1 LFRIASILLLFS
13 SILYS
18 YSQNASYQVNGNAS
32 STNITDRNGT
42 VSCKCFELTP
52 NYFITPS
59 GGVGSVWNKNKIDLN
74 NSFVLEFDVYLG
86 SSDGGADG
94 IAFGLQQS
102 SSSVGVAGN
111 GMGLGTINPSLG
123 VYLDTYQN
131 SDLNDPAGDHI
142 SIQKNG
148 DVTHNSSNE
157 LAGPMTVSNLEDNSF
172 KRFKIEWNSTTQV
185 FNVYL
190 VNMITPILSHTGDI
204 INNIFSGDPLVYWGF
219 TGATGGSFNQQKF
232 CTNTDLESPEFS
244 SCPTD
249 ITISLDGNNCSSI
262 YTFTTPTAIDNCG
275 STNTVQTS
283 GLPSGS
289 LFPIGVT
296 TNTWVSTDLAGNTAT
311 CSFDVTVSGIDS
323 DGDNI
328 TDLCDIDDDNDGILD
343 SEECTIVDITPIS
356 GTTTDSQVSG
366 LANSYNGSSA
376 GTPFSKNN
384 FTETPISDI
393 KYFFA
398 NQPNIVSSFLIYNN
412 AGGDLTDGQSIG
424 NIGTINVYSQSGSIL
439 LTVLNVDIPE
449 GVAGNPFVLNLGSD
463 LIDVGRI
470 DLFSINPQPGGLSGI
485 AWREVSLRG
494 CYRDS
499 DNDGI
504 QDKNDLDSD
513 NDGIYDITEGG
524 DGAADINNDGRIDIN
539 DSGFIDS
546 DNNGMDDNAELT
558 SELDSDN
565 DNTKDFLDLDSD
577 NDGCY
582 DVIEAGYTDSNLD
595 GILGPATTTF
605 DADGKVTSGIDGY
618 TPPLDTDANSIYD
631 FTEVGPSQ
639 VSNETTTA
647 CVSYFWNG
655 VTYSNSGTYTFS
667 STNIKGC
674 DSIATLN
681 LTIISPVTGDTNA
694 LVCDSLLWYGT
705 WYNSTGAYT
714 HILTAANGCDSI
726 VTLNLDVND
735 YIDPS
740 ITCPNNQTDFYNSS
754 CGFSL
759 LDYTSLAIVADN
771 CNYPLSITQLP
782 SPGSNVSNNTAIT
795 LTVTDNYNNSSSCP
809 FSLTLSDS
817 ISPSIICPS
826 DTVQYY
832 TNNCGYTIPNYTSL
846 LTVTDNCD
854 LTPTITQSPPTGAL
868 VSSDTVITLTAT
880 DDSGNSS
887 NCSYNLT
894 LLDTIKP
901 IINCFGDTSE
911 YYDNNCLFTLGD
923 YTNRVVINDNC
934 DANPTVTQ
942 SPAIGSIISTDTT
955 ITLFVTDAS
964 NNISSCNFNLILL
977 DSINPTIA
985 CFGDTSDYYD
995 NNCLFSVIDY
1005 KSRVVVFDNCDTSF
1019 TISQSPTVGSIVN
1032 ADTVITLT
1040 VTDLSGNSSSCSFN
1054 LNLLDTI
1061 NPVISCLGDTLD
1073 YFNGNCLF
1081 VLGDYS
1087 NRVLINDN
1095 CDNNPTIV
1103 QAPSPGVFLIS
1114 DTIITLTVT
1123 DLSNNSSSCSF
1134 TLNLFD
1140 SIQPVLT
1147 CPLDVTDYYDSNC
1160 EFIIPDYIPSTTSS
1174 DNCDGNP
1181 ILTQSPVSGTVIYND
1196 TVITITSSDN
1206 SGNFNMCSFN
1216 LTILDSINPTVNCIP
1231 SQTLYLDTACNY
1243 LLPNYIDSISTSDN
1257 CDTNLVITQFPVAGS
1272 IINSDTIVI
1281 ISIFDSSG
1289 NNTTCEIPI
1298 FLLDTINPV
1307 ISCPNNTVIDNDPLQ
1322 CGAIFSYSTPLGI
1335 DNCLSTTTLT
1345 SGLPDSSFFPV
1356 GVTTNVYR
1364 VTDTAGNF
1372 STCSFYVLVNDVELP
1387 TITCPSDTIE
1397 PYDQNC
1403 EFIVPDYANLLI
1415 FADNCGIEII
1425 DQIPAVGTIV
1435 DYDFNTFFTITD
1447 SSGNSNA
1454 CSYNVSLYDLDV
1466 PEIIC
1471 PSDQDL
1477 MLDENCVVLIPDF
1490 SNDLQVGALCSSSKT
1505 IYQSPSADTLIDF
1518 IGVQNITFNVFDTL
1532 GNVETCSFN
1541 LNIINNDIN
1550 NCYQLFIPTVFS
1562 PDGDGINDIFQ
1573 AYGLDK
1579 VGLEIEI
1586 YNRWGQMV
1594 HKTDLNSLNWDGTF
1608 MGEKLP
1614 NETYVYRVFFQDGSL
1629 KIDGTISIVR

>member
-1 LFRIASILLLFS
+1 MFRITSILLLLFS
-13 SILYS
+13 SILNS
-18 YSQNASYQVNGNAS
+18 YTQNASYQVNGNAS

-42 VSCKCFELTP
+42 ISCKCFELTP
-52 NYFITPS
+52 NYFINPS

-74 NSFVLEFDVYLG
+74 NSFVLDFDVYLG
-86 SSDGGADG
+86 SNDGGADG

-131 SDLNDPAGDHI
+131 SDLNDPASDHI

-148 DVTHNSSNE
+148 DVTHYSSNE
-157 LAGPMTVSNLEDNSF
+157 LAGPMTVSDLEDNSF

-244 SCPTD
+244 TCPTD
-249 ITISLDGNNCSSI
+249 VTITLDGNNCSSI
-262 YTFTTPTAIDNCG
+262 YNFTTPTATDNCG

-283 GLPSGS
+283 GLPSSS

-311 CSFDVTVSGIDS
+311 CSFDVTVIGIDS

-356 GTTTDSQVSG
+356 GTTSDSQVSG

-424 NIGTINVYSQSGSIL
+424 NIGTIKVYSQSGSIL

-463 LIDVGRI
+463 LIDIGRI

-513 NDGIYDITEGG
+513 NDGIYDIIEGG
-524 DGAADINNDGRIDIN
+524 DGVADINNDGKIDIN

-582 DVIEAGYTDSNLD
+582 DVIEAGYTDNNSD
-595 GILGPATTTF
+595 GILGPINPTF
-605 DADGKVTSGIDGY
+605 DANGKVTSGIDGY
-618 TPPLDTDANSIYD
+618 TEPLDTDANNFYD
-631 FTEVGPSQ
+631 FTEIGPNQAS
-639 VSNETTTA
+639 SETTTA
-647 CVSYFWNG
+647 CISYFWNG
-655 VTYSNSGTYTFS
+655 INYNTSGTYTFIS
-667 STNIKGC
+667 NNIIGC
-674 DSIATLN
+674 DSIVTLN
-681 LTIISPVTGDTNA
+681 LTINSPVVGDTNA

-705 WYNSTGAYT
+705 WYNSIGAYT
-714 HILTAANGCDSI
+714 HTLTAANGCDSV

-740 ITCPNNQTDFYNSS
+740 IVCPNDQTDFYNSS

-759 LDYTSLAIVADN
+759 LDYTSLSSIADN

-782 SPGSNVSNNTAIT
+782 SPGLNINSNSSIT
-795 LTVTDNYNNSSSCP
+795 LTVIDNFNNSSSCS
-809 FSLTLSDS
+809 FNLSLIDS
-817 ISPSIICPS
+817 ISPSIISLS
-826 DTVQYY
+826 DTIHYY
-832 TNNCGYTIPNYTSL
+832 TNNCDYTIPDYTSL
-846 LTVTDNCD
+846 LNTTDNCD
-854 LTPTITQSPPTGAL
+854 LIPAITQSPSVGTL
-868 VSSDTVITLTAT
+868 IYSDTVISLVAT
-880 DDSGNSS
+880 DD
-887 NCSYNLT
+887 
-894 LLDTIKP
+894 
-901 IINCFGDTSE
+901 
-911 YYDNNCLFTLGD
+911 
-923 YTNRVVINDNC
+923 
-934 DANPTVTQ
+934 
-942 SPAIGSIISTDTT
+942 
-955 ITLFVTDAS
+955 
-964 NNISSCNFNLILL
+964 
-977 DSINPTIA
+977 
-985 CFGDTSDYYD
+985 
-995 NNCLFSVIDY
+995 
-1005 KSRVVVFDNCDTSF
+1005 
-1019 TISQSPTVGSIVN
+1019 
-1032 ADTVITLT
+1032 
-1040 VTDLSGNSSSCSFN
+1040 SGNSSSCSFN
-1054 LNLLDTI
+1054 LTLVDSIKPII
-1061 NPVISCLGDTLD
+1061 NCLGDTLD
-1073 YFNGNCLF
+1073 YFDENCLF
-1081 VLGDYS
+1081 VLGDYT
-1087 NRVLINDN
+1087 NRVIINDN
-1095 CDNNPTIV
+1095 CDNNPTVV
-1103 QAPSPGVFLIS
+1103 QNPSPGIFLIS

-1123 DLSNNSSSCSF
+1123 DFSNNSSSCSF
-1134 TLNLFD
+1134 NLNLFD
-1140 SIQPVLT
+1140 SINPLLT
-1147 CPLDVTDYYDSNC
+1147 CPLDATEYYNSNC
-1160 EFIIPDYIPSTTSS
+1160 EFIIPDYTLSTTSS
-1174 DNCDGNP
+1174 DNCYPNP
-1181 ILTQSPVSGTVIYND
+1181 ILVQSPSSGTVIFDD
-1196 TVITITSSDN
+1196 TLITITSTDY
-1206 SGNFNMCSFN
+1206 SGNLTTCTFNI
-1216 LTILDSINPTVNCIP
+1216 TILDTINPTISCIP
-1231 SQTLYLDTACNY
+1231 SQTLYLDTVCNY
-1243 LLPNYIDSISTSDN
+1243 ILPNYMDSISTSDN
-1257 CDTNLVITQFPVAGS
+1257 CDTNLVVTQYPIPNS
-1272 IINSDTIVI
+1272 TINSDTIVI
-1281 ISIFDSSG
+1281 ISVTDNSG
-1289 NNTTCEIPI
+1289 NNTICEIPV

-1307 ISCPNNTVIDNDPLQ
+1307 ISCPNNTIIDNDSSQ
-1322 CGAIFSYSTPLGI
+1322 CGAIYSYLTPLGI

-1345 SGLPDSSFFPV
+1345 SGLPDSSLFPV
-1356 GVTTNVYR
+1356 GLTTNVYR

-1372 STCSFYVLVNDVELP
+1372 STCSFYVLVKDVELP

-1403 EFIVPDYANLLI
+1403 EFVVPDYSNLLI
-1415 FADNCGIEII
+1415 YSDNCGIEIL
-1425 DQIPAVGTIV
+1425 DQIPAEGNVV
-1435 DYDFNTFFTITD
+1435 NYDFNTFFTITD

-1466 PEIIC
+1466 PDIIC
-1471 PSDQDL
+1471 PNNQDL

-1490 SNDLQVGALCSSSKT
+1490 SNELQVGALCKSSKT

-1518 IGVQNITFNVFDTL
+1518 IGVQNITFNVFDTI

-1550 NCYQLFIPTVFS
+1550 NCYKLFIPTVFS

-1629 KIDGTISIVR
+1629 KIDGTVSIVR

>member
-1 LFRIASILLLFS
+1 MFLFS
-13 SILYS
+13 SIVNS
-18 YSQNASYQVNGNAS
+18 FTQNASYQVNGNAS

-42 VSCKCFELTP
+42 ISCKCFELTP
-52 NYFITPS
+52 NYFINPS

-74 NSFVLEFDVYLG
+74 NSFVLDFDVYLG
-86 SSDGGADG
+86 SNDGGADG

-131 SDLNDPAGDHI
+131 SDLNDPASDHI

-148 DVTHNSSNE
+148 DVTHYNSNE

-190 VNMITPILSHTGDI
+190 INMITPILSYTGDI
-204 INNIFSGDPLVYWGF
+204 INNIFFGDPLVYWGF

-249 ITISLDGNNCSSI
+249 VTITLDGNNCSSI
-262 YTFTTPTAIDNCG
+262 YNFTTPTAIDNCG
-275 STNTVQTS
+275 STNTIQTS

-296 TNTWVSTDLAGNTAT
+296 TNTWVSTDLAGNTT
-311 CSFDVTVSGIDS
+311 SCSFDVTVIGIDS

-356 GTTTDSQVSG
+356 GTTSDSQVSG
-366 LANSYNGSSA
+366 LVNSYNGSSA

-424 NIGTINVYSQSGSIL
+424 NIGTINVYSQSGSVL

-449 GVAGNPFVLNLGSD
+449 GVAGNPFVLNLGND

-494 CYRDS
+494 CFRDS

-513 NDGIYDITEGG
+513 NDGIFDIVEGG
-524 DGAADINNDGRIDIN
+524 DGAADINNDGRININ
-539 DSGFIDS
+539 DLGFIDS

-558 SELDSDN
+558 SEIDSDSDN
-565 DNTKDFLDLDSD
+565 IKDFLDLDSD
-577 NDGCY
+577 NDGCN
-582 DVIEAGYTDSNLD
+582 DVIEAGYTDSNSD

-605 DADGKVTSGIDGY
+605 DANGKVTSGIDGY
-618 TPPLDTDANSIYD
+618 TPPIDSDGNSTYD
-631 FTEVGPSQ
+631 FIELGPNQAS
-639 VSNETTTA
+639 SETATA

-655 VTYSNSGTYTFS
+655 INYNTSGTYTYLS
-667 STNIKGC
+667 NNILGC

-681 LTIISPVTGDTNA
+681 LTINTPVVGDTNA
-694 LVCDSLLWYGT
+694 LVCDSLLWYGI
-705 WYNSTGAYT
+705 WYNSTGVYT
-714 HILTAANGCDSI
+714 HTLTAVNGCDSV
-726 VTLNLDVND
+726 VTLNLEVND
-735 YIDPS
+735 YINPTL
-740 ITCPNNQTDFYNSS
+740 TCPNDQTDFYNSS
-754 CGFSL
+754 CGFSI
-759 LDYTSLAIVADN
+759 LDYTSLATTVDN
-771 CNYPLSITQLP
+771 CNYPLSMTQLP
-782 SPGSNVSNNTAIT
+782 SPGSNISNNTAIT
-795 LTVTDNYNNSSSCP
+795 LTVIDNYNNSSTCS
-809 FSLTLSDS
+809 FNLSLIDS
-817 ISPSIICPS
+817 ISPSIISLS

-832 TNNCGYTIPNYTSL
+832 TNNCDYTIPDYTSL
-846 LTVTDNCD
+846 LNTTDNCD
-854 LTPTITQSPPTGAL
+854 LNPTITQVPAIGTL
-868 VSSDTVITLTAT
+868 VNSDTVISLVAT
-880 DDSGNSS
+880 DNSGNSS
-887 NCSYNLT
+887 SCSFNLT
-894 LLDTIKP
+894 LVDTIKP
-901 IINCFGDTSE
+901 IINCFGDTS
-911 YYDNNCLFTLGD
+911 
-923 YTNRVVINDNC
+923 
-934 DANPTVTQ
+934 
-942 SPAIGSIISTDTT
+942 
-955 ITLFVTDAS
+955 
-964 NNISSCNFNLILL
+964 
-977 DSINPTIA
+977 
-985 CFGDTSDYYD
+985 
-995 NNCLFSVIDY
+995 
-1005 KSRVVVFDNCDTSF
+1005 
-1019 TISQSPTVGSIVN
+1019 
-1032 ADTVITLT
+1032 
-1040 VTDLSGNSSSCSFN
+1040 
-1054 LNLLDTI
+1054 
-1061 NPVISCLGDTLD
+1061 D
-1073 YFNGNCLF
+1073 YFNENCLF
-1081 VLGDYS
+1081 VLGDYT
-1087 NRVLINDN
+1087 NRVLVNDN
-1095 CDNNPTIV
+1095 CDSNLSIV
-1103 QAPSPGVFLIS
+1103 QTPSPGIFLIS

-1123 DLSNNSSSCSF
+1123 DFSNNSSSCSF
-1134 TLNLFD
+1134 NLNLFD
-1140 SIQPVLT
+1140 SITPILT
-1147 CPLDVTDYYDSNC
+1147 CPLDATEYYNSNC
-1160 EFIIPDYIPSTTSS
+1160 EFIVPDYTLTTTSS
-1174 DNCDGNP
+1174 DNCYPDP
-1181 ILTQSPVSGTVIYND
+1181 ILIQSPTSGTVIFDD
-1196 TVITITSSDN
+1196 TVITITSTDY
-1206 SGNFNMCSFN
+1206 SGNFTTCSFN
-1216 LTILDSINPTVNCIP
+1216 ITILDTINPTVSCIP
-1231 SQTLYLDTACNY
+1231 SQTLYLDTVCNY
-1243 LLPNYIDSISTSDN
+1243 LLPNFMDSITSFDN
-1257 CDTNLVITQFPVAGS
+1257 CDTNLVITQYPVPNS
-1272 IINSDTIVI
+1272 TIYSDTIVI
-1281 ISIFDSSG
+1281 ISVTDNSG
-1289 NNTTCEIPI
+1289 NNTICEVPI
-1298 FLLDTINPV
+1298 FLLDTVKPV
-1307 ISCPNNTVIDNDPLQ
+1307 ISCPNNTVLDNDSSQ
-1322 CGAIFSYSTPLGI
+1322 CGAIFSYLTPLGI

-1356 GVTTNVYR
+1356 GLTTNVYR

-1372 STCSFYVLVNDVELP
+1372 STCSFYVLVNDVESP

-1403 EFIVPDYANLLI
+1403 EFTVPDYSNLLI
-1415 FADNCGIEII
+1415 YSDNCGIEII
-1425 DQIPAVGTIV
+1425 DQIPAEGSIV
-1435 DYDFNTFFTITD
+1435 NYDFETFFTITD
-1447 SSGNSNA
+1447 SSGNSKA
-1454 CSYNVSLYDLDV
+1454 CSYNISLYDLDV

-1471 PSDQDL
+1471 PSDQDI
-1477 MLDENCVVLIPDF
+1477 MLDENCIVLIPDF
-1490 SNDLQVGALCSSSKT
+1490 SNELQVGALCASSKT
-1505 IYQSPSADTLIDF
+1505 IYQSPSADTLIDY

-1594 HKTDLNSLNWDGTF
+1594 HKTDLNNLYWDGTF
-1608 MGEKLP
+1608 LGEKLP

-1629 KIDGTISIVR
+1629 KIDGTISLVR